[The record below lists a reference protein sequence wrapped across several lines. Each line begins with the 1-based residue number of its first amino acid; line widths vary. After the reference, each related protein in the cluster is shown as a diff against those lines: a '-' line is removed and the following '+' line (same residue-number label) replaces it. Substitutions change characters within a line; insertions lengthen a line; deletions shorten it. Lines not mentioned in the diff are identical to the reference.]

1 VIGDDAEDFDAK
13 EVEAGELD
21 AAGETLPF
29 RELTGALRVS
39 LGRLIASTQESTTS
53 AARLRLF
60 FPGVESPISVLVD
73 LEAASLNIVC
83 SDFRSANS
91 WVIKNIL

>member
-1 VIGDDAEDFDAK
+1 VTGDDAEDFDAK
-13 EVEAGELD
+13 EVKAGELD

-29 RELTGALRVS
+29 GELTGALRVS
-39 LGRLIASTQESTTS
+39 LGRLIDCTQESTTS

-60 FPGVESPISVLVD
+60 FPGVESPISALVD
-73 LEAASLNIVC
+73 LEAASFNIVR

-91 WVIKNIL
+91 WAIKNIL